1 MNIHL
6 VWNKLSRIVRI
17 NVIMDLWFRE
27 VLQDDLDTHTPP
39 KEKVGLYCEDVC
51 EEDEPLFLDICFKD
65 ECDHNDEKTCVKDV
79 TPRVSFER
87 RKLDLSIFT
96 FNEASNDQSFEN
108 ITQEHQIGKSFK
120 NLFEDKLNH
129 LDELIKDTLVS
140 YIPLKDMVNPS
151 FEVMYEKE
159 LKILGIHIV
168 YTPTIMYNEDEFVKS
183 DGRKKSRRK
192 LRKMMNKL
200 ERMNTKLTKKLTS
213 PISPLKRKHWDDGK
227 RA

>member
-1 MNIHL
+1 MF
-6 VWNKLSRIVRI
+6 
-17 NVIMDLWFRE
+17 DE
-27 VLQDDLDTHTPP
+27 VFQDDLDTHTAP
-39 KEKVGLYCEDVC
+39 KEKVELYCEDVC
-51 EEDEPLFLDICFKD
+51 KDDEHLFLDIFFKD
-65 ECDHNDEKTCVKDV
+65 EYDHSGEKICIKNV

-96 FNEASNDQSFEN
+96 FNEPNNEQSFEN

-129 LDELIKDTLVS
+129 LNELIKNALVS

-151 FEVMYEKE
+151 FEVMYEEE

-168 YTPTIMYNEDEFVKS
+168 YGPTTMYNKDEFVKS
-183 DGRKKSRRK
+183 DRGKKSRRK

-213 PISPLKRKHWDDGK
+213 PISPLKRTHWDDGK

>member
-1 MNIHL
+1 M
-6 VWNKLSRIVRI
+6 
-17 NVIMDLWFRE
+17 
-27 VLQDDLDTHTPP
+27 
-39 KEKVGLYCEDVC
+39 
-51 EEDEPLFLDICFKD
+51 
-65 ECDHNDEKTCVKDV
+65 
-79 TPRVSFER
+79 PRVSFER

-96 FNEASNDQSFEN
+96 FNEPTNDQSFEN

-129 LDELIKDTLVS
+129 LDELIKNALVS

-151 FEVMYEKE
+151 FEVMYEEE

-168 YTPTIMYNEDEFVKS
+168 YGPTTMYNKDEFVKS
-183 DGRKKSRRK
+183 DRGKKSRRK

-213 PISPLKRKHWDDGK
+213 PISPLKRTHWDDGK